1 MRERAFGV
9 DRMMR
14 RRFGAKTYLGS
25 VPLSRCGG
33 SRESK
38 TTYGRYG
45 LKAAV
50 PVFLGSGVQMSTGAT
65 HGVW

>member
-1 MRERAFGV
+1 
-9 DRMMR
+9 MMR

-50 PVFLGSGVQMSTGAT
+50 PVFLGSGVQTSTGAT